1 MTPDHET
8 HTFDDFTLT
17 VVVTDPP
24 YFENCYVVKHNPT
37 GEQVAIDP
45 GSASKRILKQVDS
58 AGGNLKAIWLTHGHP
73 DHIGAVYD
81 MQVSTGVAC
90 LAHEN
95 EKDLI
100 DGAPEWAQS
109 MGMRVTAPK
118 KCDYFDGD
126 TKLTLGGVEV
136 KVIETP
142 GHTPGGV
149 CFDFG
154 SFVITGDTLFNQG
167 IGRTDFPGG
176 DYPTLAASIASLLK
190 DVDSKALLFSGH
202 GPEWRA
208 AQAAQWWQMMS

>member
-1 MTPDHET
+1 MTSKHET
-8 HTFDDFTLT
+8 ITFGDFTLT

-24 YFENCYVVKHNPT
+24 YFENCYVVKHDPS

-45 GSASKRILKQVDS
+45 GSAAKRILKQVE
-58 AGGNLKAIWLTHGHP
+58 AGGGNLKAIWLTHGHP
-73 DHIGAVYD
+73 DHIGAVKE
-81 MQVSTGVAC
+81 MQTATGVAC

-100 DGAPEWAQS
+100 SAAPQWAQS
-109 MGMRVTAPK
+109 MGMRVTGPSS
-118 KCDYFDGD
+118 CDYFGSDVE
-126 TKLTLGGVEV
+126 LTLGGKPV

-154 SFVITGDTLFNQG
+154 DFVITGDTLFNQG

-176 DYPTLAASIASLLK
+176 DYPTLAASINSLLK
-190 DVDSKALLFSGH
+190 EVDGEALLFSGH
-202 GPEWRA
+202 GPEWA
-208 AQAAQWWQMMS
+208 ANQATQWWKMMG